1 MCPRHP
7 HTVAYVR
14 CQRCERPVCPQ
25 CQVAAPVGVLC
36 VDCVREA
43 NRAAPAV
50 KSRLG
55 FKAAFGTPWV
65 TYSLIAASVL
75 TYLAAPV
82 LLGAD
87 WRFTLGM
94 WPQWSPEWGVAY
106 PASGVEWYRWITS
119 GFVHFGLL
127 HLGLNMFVLWQFG
140 SQLEPALG
148 RARFLGLY
156 AGSLLGSSLVV
167 FLLGGEGSVHG
178 GASGAIFG
186 VIAAFAI
193 VLRKLNLQWVNMAA
207 FAGIW
212 LVMGFFA
219 TGLSWQ
225 GHLGGAITG
234 ALIMLAMLRSV
245 DRRQNTTV

>member
-1 MCPRHP
+1 
-7 HTVAYVR
+7 
-14 CQRCERPVCPQ
+14 
-25 CQVAAPVGVLC
+25 VGVLC

-43 NRAAPAV
+43 NKHARPV

-55 FKAAFGTPWV
+55 FEAALGTPWV
-65 TYSLIAASVL
+65 TYSLIAINVAIYVVL
-75 TYLAAPV
+75 GPM
-82 LLGAD
+82 LLGSD
-87 WRFTLGM
+87 WRFDLGM
-94 WPQWSPEWGVAY
+94 WPQWSQALGAAY
-106 PASGVEWYRWITS
+106 PASGDEWYRWITS

-140 SQLEPALG
+140 TQLEPALG

-156 AGSLLGSSLVV
+156 GGSLLGSSVVV

-225 GHLGGAITG
+225 GHLGGAIAG
-234 ALIMLAMLRSV
+234 GVIMVAMLRGV
-245 DRRQNTTV
+245 DRRKNTQNTTV

>member
-1 MCPRHP
+1 M
-7 HTVAYVR
+7 
-14 CQRCERPVCPQ
+14 
-25 CQVAAPVGVLC
+25 
-36 VDCVREA
+36 DCVREA
-43 NRAAPAV
+43 NKAAPAV

-55 FKAAFGTPWV
+55 FKAALGTPWV
-65 TYSLIAASVL
+65 TYSLIALSVV
-75 TYLAAPV
+75 TYVGIGPTLF
-82 LLGAD
+82 GSD
-87 WRFTLGM
+87 WRFDLGM
-94 WPQWSPEWGVAY
+94 WPQWSEAVGAAY
-106 PASGVEWYRWITS
+106 PSSGDDWYRWITS

-140 SQLEPALG
+140 TQLEPALG
-148 RARFLGLY
+148 RARFLALY

-167 FLLGGEGSVHG
+167 FLLGGEESVHG

-186 VIAAFAI
+186 VIAGFAI
-193 VLRKLNLQWVNMAA
+193 VLRKLKLEWVNMAA

-225 GHLGGAITG
+225 GHLGGAAAG

-245 DRRQNTTV
+245 DRPKNTPV